1 MEYKVAD
8 GHLERLPT
16 LASELV
22 ALKAAVIVAP
32 TGVAAMAARKA
43 TNTVPIVFL
52 SGTDI
57 LARSLVASF
66 SRPEG
71 NATGVNI
78 LTTQLTPK
86 RLELLREL
94 IPGASSAA
102 FLINPDSVAAAP
114 YVLGDA
120 RAAARAI
127 GLDLRVLEC
136 RAAGDIDLAFD
147 RIAEQRPDGLVVAPE
162 ALFLTRRSQLI
173 ALRRGTQFRR
183 SMTGPSMRPAAGLSA
198 WEPVS
203 GTPSG

>member
-183 SMTGPSMRPAAGLSA
+183 PAAGLSA